1 MNKYNITLFT
11 TLLFIISN
19 NIQAKLV
26 SYFDKAPAKQIETD
40 NVLTDEANIY
50 LSVFAKLDPREDWPG
65 LKLILG
71 YDMWCTGDNVAAKN
85 IAQKSFSDNELI
97 GMKMIYEKVRPNL
110 WNEWP
115 TGSKTCTLTWT
126 GGVHRTTTN
135 SNVSI
140 TSNISGIGSSISF
153 TYTSAQPITAD
164 HNAETAQK
172 VFTMV
177 KPRQIGGFCEAL

>member
-1 MNKYNITLFT
+1 MNKYYITLL
-11 TLLFIISN
+11 TLFLIIST

-26 SYFDKAPAKQIETD
+26 SYFDHRSAEQIETD
-40 NVLTDEANIY
+40 NVFTDEANIY
-50 LSVFAKLDPREDWPG
+50 LSVFARLDAREDWPG

-85 IAQKSFSDNELI
+85 IAQQSFSDNELI
-97 GMKMIYEKVRPNL
+97 GMKMTYDTVRPNL

-115 TGSKTCTLTWT
+115 SGSKTCTLTWT

-135 SNVSI
+135 SNISI
-140 TSNISGIGSSISF
+140 TSNISGIGSSIGF
-153 TYTSAQPITAD
+153 TYTSAQPTTAD
-164 HNAETAQK
+164 HNAKTEQK